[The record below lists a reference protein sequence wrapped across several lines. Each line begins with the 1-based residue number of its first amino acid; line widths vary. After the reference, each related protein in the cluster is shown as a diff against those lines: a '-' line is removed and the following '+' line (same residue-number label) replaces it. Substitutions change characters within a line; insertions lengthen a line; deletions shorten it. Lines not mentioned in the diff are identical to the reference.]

1 MDHTLAL
8 IGRIHQ
14 GDKEARDTLF
24 SENMGLVYSV
34 ARRFLGRGV
43 EMEDLFQIGSIG
55 LLKAVDHFNPEFDV
69 KFSTYAVPMIIGE
82 IKRFLRDDG
91 ILKVSRS
98 IKENQY
104 KICKM
109 REELEKKLGRE
120 PDLRELSD
128 AMDMPMEELAMTL
141 ESAAEVDSIYKMG
154 LVYSVA
160 RRFLGRG
167 VEMEDLFQIGSIGL
181 LKAVDHFNPEF
192 DVKFS
197 TYAVPMIIGEI
208 KRFLRDDGILKV
220 SRSIKEN
227 QYKICKM
234 REELEKKLGR
244 EPDLRELSD
253 AMDMPM
259 EELAMTLESA
269 AEVDSIYKTVY
280 QGDGTDLQLVDRLP
294 EKEDRHEKLLNRIF
308 LEEILEKLEGDE
320 KRLIVFRYFQDMTQT
335 EVAKKMGMSQVQIS
349 RMEKRILKKLREI
362 SHQL

>member
-55 LLKAVDHFNPEFDV
+55 LLKAVD
-69 KFSTYAVPMIIGE
+69 
-82 IKRFLRDDG
+82 
-91 ILKVSRS
+91 
-98 IKENQY
+98 NQY

-141 ESAAEVDSIYKMG
+141 ESAAEVDSIYK
-154 LVYSVA
+154 
-160 RRFLGRG
+160 
-167 VEMEDLFQIGSIGL
+167 I
-181 LKAVDHFNPEF
+181 
-192 DVKFS
+192 
-197 TYAVPMIIGEI
+197 
-208 KRFLRDDGILKV
+208 
-220 SRSIKEN
+220 
-227 QYKICKM
+227 
-234 REELEKKLGR
+234 
-244 EPDLRELSD
+244 
-253 AMDMPM
+253 
-259 EELAMTLESA
+259 
-269 AEVDSIYKTVY
+269 VY

-308 LEEILEKLEGDE
+308 LEEILEKLEGEE

>member
-1 MDHTLAL
+1 MA
-8 IGRIHQ
+8 Q
-14 GDKEARDTLF
+14 GKVEICGVNTAKLPILNEEEKEALF
-24 SENMGLVYSV
+24 VRIKGGDQEAKEEYIKGNLRLVLSV
-34 ARRFLGRGV
+34 IRRFGASG
-43 EMEDLFQIGSIG
+43 ENPDDLFQIGCIG
-55 LLKAVDHFNPEFDV
+55 LIKAVNNFNTELEV

-141 ESAAEVDSIYKMG
+141 ESAAEVDSIYK
-154 LVYSVA
+154 
-160 RRFLGRG
+160 
-167 VEMEDLFQIGSIGL
+167 I
-181 LKAVDHFNPEF
+181 
-192 DVKFS
+192 
-197 TYAVPMIIGEI
+197 
-208 KRFLRDDGILKV
+208 
-220 SRSIKEN
+220 
-227 QYKICKM
+227 
-234 REELEKKLGR
+234 
-244 EPDLRELSD
+244 
-253 AMDMPM
+253 
-259 EELAMTLESA
+259 
-269 AEVDSIYKTVY
+269 VY

-308 LEEILEKLEGDE
+308 LEEILEKLEGEE

-362 SHQL
+362 SHKL

>member
-1 MDHTLAL
+1 MA
-8 IGRIHQ
+8 Q
-14 GDKEARDTLF
+14 GKVEICGVNTAKLPILNEEEKEALF
-24 SENMGLVYSV
+24 ARIKEGDREAKEEYIKGNLRLVLSV
-34 ARRFLGRGV
+34 IRRFGASG
-43 EMEDLFQIGSIG
+43 ENPDDLFQIGCIG
-55 LLKAVDHFNPEFDV
+55 LIKAVNNFNTELEV

-141 ESAAEVDSIYKMG
+141 ESAAEVDSIYK
-154 LVYSVA
+154 
-160 RRFLGRG
+160 
-167 VEMEDLFQIGSIGL
+167 I
-181 LKAVDHFNPEF
+181 
-192 DVKFS
+192 
-197 TYAVPMIIGEI
+197 
-208 KRFLRDDGILKV
+208 
-220 SRSIKEN
+220 
-227 QYKICKM
+227 
-234 REELEKKLGR
+234 
-244 EPDLRELSD
+244 
-253 AMDMPM
+253 
-259 EELAMTLESA
+259 
-269 AEVDSIYKTVY
+269 VY

-308 LEEILEKLEGDE
+308 LEEILEKLEGEE

-362 SHQL
+362 SHKL

>member
-1 MDHTLAL
+1 MA
-8 IGRIHQ
+8 Q
-14 GDKEARDTLF
+14 GKVEICGVNTAKLPILNEEEKEALF
-24 SENMGLVYSV
+24 VRIKEGDREAKEEYIKGNLRLVLSV
-34 ARRFLGRGV
+34 IRRFGASG
-43 EMEDLFQIGSIG
+43 ENPDDLFQIGCIG
-55 LLKAVDHFNPEFDV
+55 LIKAVNNFNTELEV

-141 ESAAEVDSIYKMG
+141 ESAAEVDSIYK
-154 LVYSVA
+154 
-160 RRFLGRG
+160 
-167 VEMEDLFQIGSIGL
+167 I
-181 LKAVDHFNPEF
+181 
-192 DVKFS
+192 
-197 TYAVPMIIGEI
+197 
-208 KRFLRDDGILKV
+208 
-220 SRSIKEN
+220 
-227 QYKICKM
+227 
-234 REELEKKLGR
+234 
-244 EPDLRELSD
+244 
-253 AMDMPM
+253 
-259 EELAMTLESA
+259 
-269 AEVDSIYKTVY
+269 VY

-362 SHQL
+362 SHKL

>member
-1 MDHTLAL
+1 MVQGKVEICGVNTANLPLLKAADKDAL
-8 IGRIHQ
+8 FTKIRE
-14 GDKEARDTLF
+14 GDTAARETYIEGNLRLVLSVIKRF
-24 SENMGLVYSV
+24 SSSAENVD
-34 ARRFLGRGV
+34 
-43 EMEDLFQIGSIG
+43 DLFQIGCIG
-55 LLKAVDHFNPEFDV
+55 LIKSIDNFDPTMEV

-141 ESAAEVDSIYKMG
+141 ESAAEVDSIYK
-154 LVYSVA
+154 
-160 RRFLGRG
+160 
-167 VEMEDLFQIGSIGL
+167 I
-181 LKAVDHFNPEF
+181 
-192 DVKFS
+192 
-197 TYAVPMIIGEI
+197 
-208 KRFLRDDGILKV
+208 
-220 SRSIKEN
+220 
-227 QYKICKM
+227 
-234 REELEKKLGR
+234 
-244 EPDLRELSD
+244 
-253 AMDMPM
+253 
-259 EELAMTLESA
+259 
-269 AEVDSIYKTVY
+269 VY

-308 LEEILEKLEGDE
+308 LEEILEKLEGEE

>member
-1 MDHTLAL
+1 M
-8 IGRIHQ
+8 
-14 GDKEARDTLF
+14 F

-141 ESAAEVDSIYKMG
+141 ESAAEVDSIYK
-154 LVYSVA
+154 
-160 RRFLGRG
+160 
-167 VEMEDLFQIGSIGL
+167 
-181 LKAVDHFNPEF
+181 
-192 DVKFS
+192 
-197 TYAVPMIIGEI
+197 
-208 KRFLRDDGILKV
+208 
-220 SRSIKEN
+220 
-227 QYKICKM
+227 
-234 REELEKKLGR
+234 
-244 EPDLRELSD
+244 
-253 AMDMPM
+253 
-259 EELAMTLESA
+259 
-269 AEVDSIYKTVY
+269 TVY
-280 QGDGTDLQLVDRLP
+280 RLP

-308 LEEILEKLEGDE
+308 LEEILEKLEGEE

-349 RMEKRILKKLREI
+349 RMEKRILKKLREMEK
-362 SHQL
+362 

>member
-1 MDHTLAL
+1 MA
-8 IGRIHQ
+8 Q
-14 GDKEARDTLF
+14 GKVEICGVNTAKLPILNEEEKEALF
-24 SENMGLVYSV
+24 VRIKEGDREAKEEYIKGNLRLVLSV
-34 ARRFLGRGV
+34 IRRFGASG
-43 EMEDLFQIGSIG
+43 ENPDDLFQIGCIG
-55 LLKAVDHFNPEFDV
+55 LIKAVNNFNTELEV

-109 REELEKKLGRE
+109 REK
-120 PDLRELSD
+120 
-128 AMDMPMEELAMTL
+128 
-141 ESAAEVDSIYKMG
+141 
-154 LVYSVA
+154 
-160 RRFLGRG
+160 
-167 VEMEDLFQIGSIGL
+167 
-181 LKAVDHFNPEF
+181 
-192 DVKFS
+192 
-197 TYAVPMIIGEI
+197 
-208 KRFLRDDGILKV
+208 
-220 SRSIKEN
+220 
-227 QYKICKM
+227 
-234 REELEKKLGR
+234 LEKKLGR

-294 EKEDRHEKLLNRIF
+294 EKEDRHEMLLNRIF
-308 LEEILEKLEGDE
+308 LEEILEKLEGEE

-362 SHQL
+362 SHKL

>member
-1 MDHTLAL
+1 MA
-8 IGRIHQ
+8 Q
-14 GDKEARDTLF
+14 GKVEICGVNTAKLPILNEEEKEALF
-24 SENMGLVYSV
+24 VRIKEGDREAKEEYIKGNLRLVLSV
-34 ARRFLGRGV
+34 IRRFGASG
-43 EMEDLFQIGSIG
+43 ENPDDLFQIGCIG
-55 LLKAVDHFNPEFDV
+55 LIKAVNNFN
-69 KFSTYAVPMIIGE
+69 T
-82 IKRFLRDDG
+82 
-91 ILKVSRS
+91 
-98 IKENQY
+98 
-104 KICKM
+104 
-109 REELEKKLGRE
+109 ELE
-120 PDLRELSD
+120 
-128 AMDMPMEELAMTL
+128 
-141 ESAAEVDSIYKMG
+141 
-154 LVYSVA
+154 
-160 RRFLGRG
+160 
-167 VEMEDLFQIGSIGL
+167 
-181 LKAVDHFNPEF
+181 
-192 DVKFS
+192 VKFS

-308 LEEILEKLEGDE
+308 LEEILEKLEGEE

-349 RMEKRILKKLREI
+349 RMEKRILKKLREMEK
-362 SHQL
+362 

>member
-141 ESAAEVDSIYKMG
+141 ESAAEVDSIY
-154 LVYSVA
+154 
-160 RRFLGRG
+160 RT
-167 VEMEDLFQIGSIGL
+167 I
-181 LKAVDHFNPEF
+181 
-192 DVKFS
+192 
-197 TYAVPMIIGEI
+197 
-208 KRFLRDDGILKV
+208 
-220 SRSIKEN
+220 
-227 QYKICKM
+227 
-234 REELEKKLGR
+234 
-244 EPDLRELSD
+244 
-253 AMDMPM
+253 
-259 EELAMTLESA
+259 
-269 AEVDSIYKTVY
+269 Y
-280 QGDGTDLQLVDRLP
+280 QGDGNAISLEDRLE
-294 EKEDRHEKLLNRIF
+294 EKDNPNERLLDHLVLQEVMDS
-308 LEEILEKLEGDE
+308 LEEQE
-320 KRLIVFRYFQDMTQT
+320 KRLIEMRYFEEKTQNQVAAALSMTQ
-335 EVAKKMGMSQVQIS
+335 VQVS
-349 RMEKRILKKLREI
+349 RMEKKVLKKMRGRFF
-362 SHQL
+362 

>member
-1 MDHTLAL
+1 M
-8 IGRIHQ
+8 Q
-14 GDKEARDTLF
+14 GKVEICGVNTAKLPILNEEEKEALF
-24 SENMGLVYSV
+24 ARIKEGDREAKEEYIKGNLRLVLSV
-34 ARRFLGRGV
+34 IRRFGASG
-43 EMEDLFQIGSIG
+43 ENPDDLFQIGCIG
-55 LLKAVDHFNPEFDV
+55 LIKAVNNFNTELEV

-141 ESAAEVDSIYKMG
+141 ESAAEVDSIYK
-154 LVYSVA
+154 
-160 RRFLGRG
+160 
-167 VEMEDLFQIGSIGL
+167 I
-181 LKAVDHFNPEF
+181 
-192 DVKFS
+192 
-197 TYAVPMIIGEI
+197 
-208 KRFLRDDGILKV
+208 
-220 SRSIKEN
+220 
-227 QYKICKM
+227 
-234 REELEKKLGR
+234 
-244 EPDLRELSD
+244 
-253 AMDMPM
+253 
-259 EELAMTLESA
+259 
-269 AEVDSIYKTVY
+269 VY

-308 LEEILEKLEGDE
+308 LEEILEKLEGEE

-362 SHQL
+362 SHKL

>member
-1 MDHTLAL
+1 MA
-8 IGRIHQ
+8 Q
-14 GDKEARDTLF
+14 GKVEICGVNTAKLPILNEEEKEALF
-24 SENMGLVYSV
+24 VRIKEGDREAKEEYIKGNLRLVLSV
-34 ARRFLGRGV
+34 IRRFGASG
-43 EMEDLFQIGSIG
+43 ENPDDLFQIGCIG
-55 LLKAVDHFNPEFDV
+55 LIKAVNNFNTELEV

-128 AMDMPMEELAMTL
+128 AM
-141 ESAAEVDSIYKMG
+141 
-154 LVYSVA
+154 
-160 RRFLGRG
+160 
-167 VEMEDLFQIGSIGL
+167 
-181 LKAVDHFNPEF
+181 N
-192 DVKFS
+192 
-197 TYAVPMIIGEI
+197 
-208 KRFLRDDGILKV
+208 
-220 SRSIKEN
+220 
-227 QYKICKM
+227 
-234 REELEKKLGR
+234 
-244 EPDLRELSD
+244 
-253 AMDMPM
+253 MPM

-308 LEEILEKLEGDE
+308 LEEILEKLEGEE

-362 SHQL
+362 SHKL